1 MLVIMSKI
9 PLAWLQ
15 LTREKSRMIVAMAGI
30 AFSNILMFMQL
41 GFEGALYDSSARLH
55 STLKADLIM
64 ISPRSK
70 SLAYMRQFSSRRLY
84 QALGVNG
91 VDSVS
96 PLYIDFADWKN
107 PINADYRAIFVFGFE
122 PEKPVFNLPEV
133 NQNINKLKL
142 PDTIL
147 FDRSSRSE
155 YGPIATE
162 LEQNKK
168 VVTELSNYRIKTV
181 GLFTLGPSFAA
192 DGNLITSDQNFLRL
206 FKNRRDGEIDAGLI
220 SLKPG
225 VDKQK
230 ALDNLSVKLPKDVK
244 LLTYEG
250 FIEFE
255 KEYWR
260 TSTPI
265 GFMFALGTGMGFV
278 VGTVIVYQ
286 ILFTDV
292 NEHLAEYAT
301 LKAMGFT
308 DKYLLSVVFQEAL
321 ILAVLGYIPG
331 LGISLGLYEL
341 TKAATFLPMVMSVSR
356 SLLVFV
362 LTILMC
368 TISGAIAVR
377 KLGALDPADIF

>member
-1 MLVIMSKI
+1 MSKI

-15 LTREKSRMIVAMAGI
+15 LTREKPRMIVAMAGI

-41 GFEGALYDSSARLH
+41 GFEGALYDSAARLH

-84 QALGVNG
+84 QALGVDG

-107 PINADYRAIFVFGFE
+107 PINGDYRAIFVFGFE
-122 PEKPVFNLPEV
+122 PGKPVFNLSEV
-133 NQNINKLKL
+133 NQNIDELKL

-155 YGPIATE
+155 YGPIPTE
-162 LEQNKK
+162 FERNRK
-168 VVTELSNYRIKTV
+168 VITEVSNYRVKTV

-192 DGNLITSDQNFLRL
+192 DGNLIISDQNFLRL
-206 FKNRRDGEIDAGLI
+206 FRNRKDGEIDAGLI
-220 SLKPG
+220 TLKPG
-225 VDKQK
+225 VDSQTV
-230 ALDNLSVKLPKDVK
+230 LNNLVAKLPKDVR
-244 LLTYEG
+244 LLTYQG

-301 LKAMGFT
+301 LKAMGYT
-308 DKYLLSVVFQEAL
+308 DKYLLIVVFQEAL
-321 ILAVLGYIPG
+321 ILAVFGYIPG
-331 LGISLGLYEL
+331 LGICLGLYEL
-341 TKAATFLPMVMSVSR
+341 TRAATFLPMVMSASR
-356 SLLVFV
+356 SLLVLV

-368 TISGAIAVR
+368 SISGAIAVR
-377 KLGALDPADIF
+377 QLRAADPADIF

>member
-1 MLVIMSKI
+1 MSKI

-133 NQNINKLKL
+133 NRNINKLKL

-155 YGPIATE
+155 YGSIATE
-162 LEQNKK
+162 LEQNKQ

>member
-1 MLVIMSKI
+1 MSKI
-9 PLAWLQ
+9 RLAWLQ

-30 AFSNILMFMQL
+30 SFSNILMFMQL
-41 GFEGALYDSSARLH
+41 GFEGALYDSAARFH
-55 STLKADLIM
+55 TTLKADLVM

-84 QALGVNG
+84 QVSGFEGVN
-91 VDSVS
+91 SVS
-96 PLYIDFADWKN
+96 PIYVDFADWKN
-107 PINADYRAIFVFGFE
+107 PVNADYRAIFVFGFE

-133 NQNINKLKL
+133 NQNLNKLKL
-142 PDTIL
+142 PDTFL

-155 YGPIATE
+155 YGPIAAQFERDKQVLTE
-162 LEQNKK
+162 I
-168 VVTELSNYRIKTV
+168 SNYRIKTV

-206 FKNRRDGEIDAGLI
+206 FKNRRDGEIDIGLI
-220 SLKPG
+220 TLKPG
-225 VDKQK
+225 VEQQRVLHNIV
-230 ALDNLSVKLPKDVK
+230 AKLPKDVR
-244 LLTYEG
+244 LLTYQE

-278 VGTVIVYQ
+278 VGIIIVYQ

-308 DKYLLSVVFQEAL
+308 DNYLLRVVFQEAL
-321 ILAVLGYIPG
+321 ILAIFGYIPG
-331 LGISLGLYEL
+331 LGISFGLYEL
-341 TKAATFLPMVMSVSR
+341 TKAATFLPIFMSAGR
-356 SLLVFV
+356 SAFV
-362 LTILMC
+362 LGLTILMC

-377 KLGALDPADIF
+377 KLRAADPADIF

>member
-1 MLVIMSKI
+1 MPKI

-15 LTREKSRMIVAMAGI
+15 LTREKPRMIVAMAGI

-41 GFEGALYDSSARLH
+41 GFEGALYDSAARLH

-70 SLAYMRQFSSRRLY
+70 SLAYMRPFSSRRLY
-84 QALGVNG
+84 QALGVDG

-96 PLYIDFADWKN
+96 PLYIDFADWRN
-107 PINADYRAIFVFGFE
+107 PINGDYRAIFVFGFE
-122 PEKPVFNLPEV
+122 PEKPVFNLTEV
-133 NQNINKLKL
+133 NQTLDNLKL

-147 FDRSSRSE
+147 FDRYSRSE
-155 YGPIATE
+155 YGPVANEFEKNRKVITE
-162 LEQNKK
+162 I
-168 VVTELSNYRIKTV
+168 SNYRVKTV

-206 FKNRRDGEIDAGLI
+206 FKNRRDGEIDVGLI
-220 SLKPG
+220 TLKPG
-225 VDKQK
+225 VDSQR
-230 ALDNLSVKLPKDVK
+230 LLNNLVAKLPKDVK
-244 LLTYEG
+244 LLTYQG
-250 FIEFE
+250 FIDFE

-301 LKAMGFT
+301 LKAMGYT
-308 DKYLLSVVFQEAL
+308 DKYLLIVVFQEAL
-321 ILAVLGYIPG
+321 ILAVFGYIPG

-341 TKAATFLPMVMSVSR
+341 TRVATFLPMVMSASR
-356 SLLVFV
+356 SLLVLV

-368 TISGAIAVR
+368 SISGAIAVR
-377 KLGALDPADIF
+377 QLRAADPADIF

>member
-1 MLVIMSKI
+1 MSKI
-9 PLAWLQ
+9 RLAWLQ
-15 LTREKSRMIVAMAGI
+15 LTREKSRMIVAIAGI
-30 AFSNILMFMQL
+30 SFSNILMFMQL
-41 GFEGALYDSSARLH
+41 GFEGALYDSTARFH
-55 STLKADLIM
+55 TTLKADLIM

-84 QALGVNG
+84 QVSGFEGVN
-91 VDSVS
+91 SVS
-96 PLYIDFADWKN
+96 PVYVDFADWKN
-107 PINADYRAIFVFGFE
+107 PVNADYRAIFVFGFE

-133 NQNINKLKL
+133 NQNLNKLKL
-142 PDTIL
+142 PDTFL

-155 YGPIATE
+155 YGPIAAQFERDKQVLTE
-162 LEQNKK
+162 I
-168 VVTELSNYRIKTV
+168 SNYRIKTV

-192 DGNLITSDQNFLRL
+192 DGNVITSDQNFLHL
-206 FKNRRDGEIDAGLI
+206 FKNRRDGEIDIGLI
-220 SLKPG
+220 TLKPG

-230 ALDNLSVKLPKDVK
+230 ILNNLVAKLPKDVR
-244 LLTYEG
+244 LLTYQE

-278 VGTVIVYQ
+278 VGIIIVYQ

-292 NEHLAEYAT
+292 NDHLAEYAT

-308 DKYLLSVVFQEAL
+308 DNYLLRVVFQEAL
-321 ILAVLGYIPG
+321 ILAIFGYIPG

-341 TKAATFLPMVMSVSR
+341 TKAATFLPIFMSASR
-356 SLLVFV
+356 STFV
-362 LTILMC
+362 LGLTILMC

-377 KLGALDPADIF
+377 KLRAADPADIF

>member
-1 MLVIMSKI
+1 MSKI

-15 LTREKSRMIVAMAGI
+15 LTREKSRMLVAMAGI

-41 GFEGALYDSSARLH
+41 GFEGALYDSASRLH
-55 STLKADLIM
+55 STLKADLII

-84 QALGVNG
+84 QALGVDG

-96 PLYIDFADWKN
+96 PLYIDFADWRN
-107 PINADYRAIFVFGFE
+107 PINGDYRAIFVFGFE

-133 NQNINKLKL
+133 NQTIDKLKL

-155 YGPIATE
+155 YGPIPTE
-162 LEQNKK
+162 FERNRK
-168 VVTELSNYRIKTV
+168 VITEVSNYRVKTV

-206 FKNRRDGEIDAGLI
+206 FRNRKDGEIDAGLI
-220 SLKPG
+220 TLKPG
-225 VDKQK
+225 VDSQRV
-230 ALDNLSVKLPKDVK
+230 LNNLVAKLPKDVK
-244 LLTYEG
+244 LLTYQG

-301 LKAMGFT
+301 LKAMGYT
-308 DKYLLSVVFQEAL
+308 DKYLLIVVFQEAL
-321 ILAVLGYIPG
+321 ILAVFGYIPG

-341 TKAATFLPMVMSVSR
+341 TRAATFLPMVMSASR
-356 SLLVFV
+356 SLLVLV

-368 TISGAIAVR
+368 SISGAIAVR
-377 KLGALDPADIF
+377 QLRAADPADIF

>member
-1 MLVIMSKI
+1 MSRI
-9 PLAWLQ
+9 HLAWLQ
-15 LTREKSRMIVAMAGI
+15 LTREKSRMIVAIAGI
-30 AFSNILMFMQL
+30 SFSNILMFMQL
-41 GFEGALYDSSARLH
+41 GFEGALYDSAARFH
-55 STLKADLIM
+55 TTLKADLIM

-84 QALGVNG
+84 QISGFEGVN
-91 VDSVS
+91 SVS
-96 PLYIDFADWKN
+96 PVYVDFADWKN
-107 PINADYRAIFVFGFE
+107 PVNADYRAIFVFGFE
-122 PEKPVFNLPEV
+122 PEKPVFNSPEV
-133 NQNINKLKL
+133 NQNLNKLKL
-142 PDTIL
+142 PDTFL

-155 YGPIATE
+155 YGPIAAQLERDKQVLTE
-162 LEQNKK
+162 
-168 VVTELSNYRIKTV
+168 VSNYRIKTV

-206 FKNRRDGEIDAGLI
+206 FKNRRDGEIDIGLI
-220 SLKPG
+220 TLKPS
-225 VDKQK
+225 VDRQK
-230 ALDNLSVKLPKDVK
+230 VLNNLVAKLPKDVR
-244 LLTYEG
+244 LLTYQE

-278 VGTVIVYQ
+278 VGIIIVYQ

-308 DKYLLSVVFQEAL
+308 DNYLLRVVFQEAL
-321 ILAVLGYIPG
+321 ILAIFGYIPG

-341 TKAATFLPMVMSVSR
+341 TKAATFLPIFMSVGR
-356 SLLVFV
+356 SAFVLV

-368 TISGAIAVR
+368 SISGAIAVR
-377 KLGALDPADIF
+377 KLRAADPADIF

>member
-1 MLVIMSKI
+1 MSKI

-15 LTREKSRMIVAMAGI
+15 LTREKPRMIVAMAGI

-41 GFEGALYDSSARLH
+41 GFEGALYDSAARLH

-70 SLAYMRQFSSRRLY
+70 SLAYMRPFSSRRLY
-84 QALGVNG
+84 QALGVDG

-96 PLYIDFADWKN
+96 PLYIDFADWRN
-107 PINADYRAIFVFGFE
+107 PINGDYRAIFVFGFE
-122 PEKPVFNLPEV
+122 PEKPVFNLTEV
-133 NQNINKLKL
+133 NQTIDNLKL

-147 FDRSSRSE
+147 FDRYSRSE
-155 YGPIATE
+155 YGPVANEFEKNRKVITE
-162 LEQNKK
+162 I
-168 VVTELSNYRIKTV
+168 SNYRVKTV

-206 FKNRRDGEIDAGLI
+206 FKNRRDGEIDVGLI
-220 SLKPG
+220 TLKPS
-225 VDKQK
+225 VDSQR
-230 ALDNLSVKLPKDVK
+230 LLNNLVAQLPKDVK
-244 LLTYEG
+244 LLTYQG
-250 FIEFE
+250 FIDFE

-301 LKAMGFT
+301 LKAMGYT
-308 DKYLLSVVFQEAL
+308 DKYLLIVVFQEAL
-321 ILAVLGYIPG
+321 ILAVFGYIPG

-341 TKAATFLPMVMSVSR
+341 TRAATFLPMVMSASR
-356 SLLVFV
+356 SLLVLV

-368 TISGAIAVR
+368 SISGAIAVR
-377 KLGALDPADIF
+377 QLRAADPADIF

>member
-1 MLVIMSKI
+1 MSKI

-41 GFEGALYDSSARLH
+41 GFEGALYDSAARFH
-55 STLKADLIM
+55 TTLKADLVM

-84 QALGVNG
+84 QISGFEGVN
-91 VDSVS
+91 SVS
-96 PLYIDFADWKN
+96 PVYVDFADWKN
-107 PINADYRAIFVFGFE
+107 PVNADYRAIFVFGFE

-133 NQNINKLKL
+133 NQNLNKLKL
-142 PDTIL
+142 PDTVL

-155 YGPIATE
+155 YGPIAAQFERDNQVLTE
-162 LEQNKK
+162 I
-168 VVTELSNYRIKTV
+168 SNYRIKTV

-206 FKNRRDGEIDAGLI
+206 FRNRRSGEIDIGLI
-220 SLKPG
+220 TLKPG

-230 ALDNLSVKLPKDVK
+230 VLNNLVAKLPKDVRI
-244 LLTYEG
+244 LTYQG

-265 GFMFALGTGMGFV
+265 GFMFALGTGMGFI
-278 VGTVIVYQ
+278 VGIVIVYQ

-308 DKYLLSVVFQEAL
+308 DNYLLRVVFQEAL
-321 ILAVLGYIPG
+321 ILAIFGYIPG

-341 TKAATFLPMVMSVSR
+341 TKFATFLPIFMSASR
-356 SLLVFV
+356 SVFVLV

-368 TISGAIAVR
+368 SISGAIAVR
-377 KLGALDPADIF
+377 KLRAADPADIF

>member
-1 MLVIMSKI
+1 MSKI

-15 LTREKSRMIVAMAGI
+15 LTREKPRMIVAMAGI

-41 GFEGALYDSSARLH
+41 GFEGALYDSAAHLH

-84 QALGVNG
+84 QALGVDG

-107 PINADYRAIFVFGFE
+107 PINGDFRAIFVFGFE
-122 PEKPVFNLPEV
+122 PGKPVFNLSEV
-133 NQNINKLKL
+133 NPNIDELKL

-155 YGPIATE
+155 YGPIPTE
-162 LEQNKK
+162 FERNRK
-168 VVTELSNYRIKTV
+168 VITEVSNYRVKTV

-206 FKNRRDGEIDAGLI
+206 FRNRKDGEIDAGLI
-220 SLKPG
+220 TLKPG
-225 VDKQK
+225 VDSQTV
-230 ALDNLSVKLPKDVK
+230 LNNLVAKLPKDVR
-244 LLTYEG
+244 LLTYQG

-301 LKAMGFT
+301 LKAMGYT
-308 DKYLLSVVFQEAL
+308 DKYLLIVVFQEAI
-321 ILAVLGYIPG
+321 ILAVFGYIPG

-341 TKAATFLPMVMSVSR
+341 TRSATFLPMVMSASR
-356 SLLVFV
+356 SLLVLV

-368 TISGAIAVR
+368 SISGAIAVR
-377 KLGALDPADIF
+377 QLRAADPADIF

>member
-1 MLVIMSKI
+1 MSKI
-9 PLAWLQ
+9 RLAWLQ

-30 AFSNILMFMQL
+30 SFSNILMFMQL
-41 GFEGALYDSSARLH
+41 GFEGALYDSAARFH
-55 STLKADLIM
+55 TTLKADLVM

-84 QALGVNG
+84 QVSGFEGVN
-91 VDSVS
+91 SVS
-96 PLYIDFADWKN
+96 PVYVDFADWKN
-107 PINADYRAIFVFGFE
+107 PANADYRAIFVFGFE

-133 NQNINKLKL
+133 NQNFNKLKL
-142 PDTIL
+142 PDTFL

-155 YGPIATE
+155 YGTIAAQFERDKQVITE
-162 LEQNKK
+162 I
-168 VVTELSNYRIKTV
+168 SNYRIKTV

-206 FKNRRDGEIDAGLI
+206 FKNRRDGEIDIGLI
-220 SLKPG
+220 TLKPG
-225 VDKQK
+225 VDQQRT
-230 ALDNLSVKLPKDVK
+230 LNNLVAKLPKDVR
-244 LLTYEG
+244 LLTYQE

-278 VGTVIVYQ
+278 VGIIIVYQ

-308 DKYLLSVVFQEAL
+308 DNYLLRVVFQEAL
-321 ILAVLGYIPG
+321 ILAIFGYIPG
-331 LGISLGLYEL
+331 LGISFGLYEL
-341 TKAATFLPMVMSVSR
+341 TKAATFLPIFMSVSR
-356 SLLVFV
+356 SAFV
-362 LTILMC
+362 LGLTILMC

-377 KLGALDPADIF
+377 KLRAADPADIF

>member
-1 MLVIMSKI
+1 MSRI
-9 PLAWLQ
+9 RLAWLQ
-15 LTREKSRMIVAMAGI
+15 LTREKSRMLVAIAGI
-30 AFSNILMFMQL
+30 SFSNILMFMQL
-41 GFEGALYDSSARLH
+41 GFEGALYDSAARFH
-55 STLKADLIM
+55 TTLKADLIM

-84 QALGVNG
+84 QVLGFEGVN
-91 VDSVS
+91 SVS
-96 PLYIDFADWKN
+96 PVYVDFADWKN
-107 PINADYRAIFVFGFE
+107 PVNADYRAIFVFGFE

-133 NQNINKLKL
+133 NQNLNKLKL
-142 PDTIL
+142 PDTFL

-155 YGPIATE
+155 YGPIAAQFERDKQVLTE
-162 LEQNKK
+162 I
-168 VVTELSNYRIKTV
+168 SNYRIKTV

-206 FKNRRDGEIDAGLI
+206 FKNRRDGEIDIALI
-220 SLKPG
+220 TLKPS
-225 VDKQK
+225 VDRQK
-230 ALDNLSVKLPKDVK
+230 VLNNLVAKLPKDVR
-244 LLTYEG
+244 LLTYQE

-278 VGTVIVYQ
+278 VGIIIVYQ

-308 DKYLLSVVFQEAL
+308 DNYLLRVVFQEAL
-321 ILAVLGYIPG
+321 ILAIFGYIPG

-341 TKAATFLPMVMSVSR
+341 TKAATFLPIFMSVGR
-356 SLLVFV
+356 SAFVLV

-368 TISGAIAVR
+368 SISGAIAVR
-377 KLGALDPADIF
+377 KLRAADPADIF

>member
-1 MLVIMSKI
+1 MSRI
-9 PLAWLQ
+9 RLAWLQ
-15 LTREKSRMIVAMAGI
+15 LTHEKSRMIVAISGI

-41 GFEGALYDSSARLH
+41 GFEGALYDSAARFH
-55 STLKADLIM
+55 TTLKADLVM

-70 SLAYMRQFSSRRLY
+70 SLAYMRQFSSRRLH
-84 QALGVNG
+84 QVSGFEG

-96 PLYIDFADWKN
+96 PIYVDFADWKN
-107 PINADYRAIFVFGFE
+107 PVNSDYRAIFVFGFE
-122 PEKPVFNLPEV
+122 PEVPVFNLPEV
-133 NQNINKLKL
+133 NQNLNKLKL
-142 PDTIL
+142 PDTFL
-147 FDRSSRSE
+147 FDRSSRAE
-155 YGPIATE
+155 YGPIAAEFERKKQVLTE
-162 LEQNKK
+162 I
-168 VVTELSNYRIKTV
+168 SNYRIKTV

-206 FKNRRDGEIDAGLI
+206 FRNRRDGEVDIGLI
-220 SLKPG
+220 TLKQG
-225 VDKQK
+225 IDKQK
-230 ALDNLSVKLPKDVK
+230 VLSNLVAKLPEDVR
-244 LLTYEG
+244 LLTYQE

-265 GFMFALGTGMGFV
+265 GFMFALGTGMGFII
-278 VGTVIVYQ
+278 GIIIVYQ

-308 DKYLLSVVFQEAL
+308 DNYFLRVVFQEAL
-321 ILAVLGYIPG
+321 ILAIFGYIPG

-341 TKAATFLPMVMSVSR
+341 TKAATFLPMLMSASRSVSV
-356 SLLVFV
+356 LV

-368 TISGAIAVR
+368 SISGAIAVR
-377 KLGALDPADIF
+377 KLRAADPADIF

>member
-1 MLVIMSKI
+1 MDGL
-9 PLAWLQ
+9 
-15 LTREKSRMIVAMAGI
+15 
-30 AFSNILMFMQL
+30 F
-41 GFEGALYDSSARLH
+41 
-55 STLKADLIM
+55 
-64 ISPRSK
+64 
-70 SLAYMRQFSSRRLY
+70 
-84 QALGVNG
+84 
-91 VDSVS
+91 
-96 PLYIDFADWKN
+96 
-107 PINADYRAIFVFGFE
+107 
-122 PEKPVFNLPEV
+122 
-133 NQNINKLKL
+133 KL

-155 YGPIATE
+155 YGAIATE
-162 LEQNKK
+162 FEQNKK

-206 FKNRRDGEIDAGLI
+206 FKNRRDEEIDVGLI

-230 ALDNLSVKLPKDVK
+230 VLNNLVVKLPQDVRLFTFDK
-244 LLTYEG
+244 

-255 KEYWR
+255 KDYWR
-260 TSTPI
+260 KSTPI
-265 GFMFALGTGMGFV
+265 GFMFALGTGMGFII
-278 VGTVIVYQ
+278 GTVIVYQ

-308 DKYLLSVVFQEAL
+308 DKYLLSIVFQEGL
-321 ILAVLGYIPG
+321 ILAVFGYIPG

-341 TKAATFLPMVMSVSR
+341 TKAATFLPMVMSASR
-356 SLLVFV
+356 SLLIFV

-368 TISGAIAVR
+368 SISGAIAVR
-377 KLGALDPADIF
+377 KLATVDPADIF